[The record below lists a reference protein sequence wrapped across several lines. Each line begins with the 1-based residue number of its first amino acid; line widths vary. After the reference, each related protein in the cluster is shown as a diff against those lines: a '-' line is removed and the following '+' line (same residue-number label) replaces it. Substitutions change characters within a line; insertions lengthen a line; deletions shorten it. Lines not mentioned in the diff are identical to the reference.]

1 MDTDTYADK
10 AYDRMQRADALLSAY
25 RRYLQSR
32 DMRRADAEEL
42 LSEYLLEVLATDE
55 EGQE

>member
-1 MDTDTYADK
+1 MIDSADADK

-32 DMRRADAEEL
+32 DMRRMDAEDL
-42 LSEYLLEVLATDE
+42 LSEYLAVLATDE
-55 EGQE
+55 EEGQE